1 MSNDPQVTTCDLRV
15 PSLRLEDRALDR
27 HPDAAEGPP
36 QITHHGHLWGEISA
50 AFRFA
55 IVPHAF
61 SCLGGNDFD
70 RLCILLGTEPASQ
83 VADVAIAHGIL
94 CSILAFGF
102 GATEALFVPC

>member
-36 QITHHGHLWGEISA
+36 RMTRPWSFVGRDFSRLP
-50 AFRFA
+50 FA
-55 IVPHAF
+55 IAPHAF
-61 SCLGGNDFD
+61 SCLGKSRN
-70 RLCILLGTEPASQ
+70 
-83 VADVAIAHGIL
+83 VAIAHGIL

-102 GATEALFVPC
+102 GAIEALFVPC